1 MQICFA
7 ALSCSNLAALSC
19 SNLAALSCS
28 NLAALNC
35 SNLAAH
41 CLLQPCGLFVFR
53 MQIRF
58 LALKGLSHQAAFP
71 LRWHGVL

>member
-1 MQICFA
+1 MQISFA

-28 NLAALNC
+28 NLAA
-35 SNLAAH
+35 H
-41 CLLQPCGLFVFR
+41 CLLQPWGLCVFR

-58 LALKGLSHQAAFP
+58 LALNSCKQLLAATDCEYP
-71 LRWHGVL
+71 LA